1 LCKATLVRL
10 VTQRGQIVIIR
21 RREFLR
27 WASSIAALNAAV
39 ATARADAYPS
49 RPVRIIIATTAGGST
64 DIVAR
69 TLAQWLTD
77 KFGQSF
83 VAENRPGGN
92 NNVGTELAAH
102 AVPDGYTLF
111 MANSVNTI
119 NKALY
124 GNLTYD
130 FVADFAPIVHAMS
143 SPLLMMVH
151 PSVPAKTLPEFITY
165 AKANPDKLSM
175 GSGGNGSTGHLAG
188 ELFAMMAGVRMIHV
202 PYRGESAAM
211 TDLLGGQ
218 PQVAFLTT
226 GSSISFVRAGS
237 VRALA
242 VTSLAPL
249 PGMSDVPPMA
259 QFLPGY
265 SAYGR
270 SGLCAPKGVP
280 ADIIGLLNRSL
291 DAALAD
297 PAMKGR
303 IAEMGGVAP
312 GGSPAD
318 FASFIADDIEKWKKV
333 AAFAGVT
340 VN

>member
-69 TLAQWLTD
+69 TLAQWLID
-77 KFGQSF
+77 ELGQSF

-119 NKALY
+119 NTALY
-124 GNLTYD
+124 SNLTYD

-151 PSVPAKTLPEFITY
+151 PSVPAKTLPEFIAY

-237 VRALA
+237 ARALA
-242 VTSLAPL
+242 VTSSSPL
-249 PGMSDVPPMA
+249 LGLPDVPPMA

-265 SAYGR
+265 SAYGW

-303 IAEMGGVAP
+303 ITEMGGIAP

-318 FASFIADDIEKWKKV
+318 FASFIAEDIEKWKKV

>member
-1 LCKATLVRL
+1 VK
-10 VTQRGQIVIIR
+10 IR

-27 WASSIAALNAAV
+27 WASSIAALNAV
-39 ATARADAYPS
+39 IETARADTYPS
-49 RPVRIIIATTAGGST
+49 RPVRIVIATTAGGST

-69 TLAQWLTD
+69 MLAQWLTD
-77 KFGQSF
+77 KLGQSF

-92 NNVGTELAAH
+92 NNVGTEFAIRAA
-102 AVPDGYTLF
+102 PDGYTLF

-119 NKALY
+119 NTAMY
-124 GNLTYD
+124 HNLTYD
-130 FVADFAPIVHAMS
+130 FVAGFVPVVHAMS

-151 PSVPAKTLPEFITY
+151 PSVPANTLPEFIAY
-165 AKANPDKLSM
+165 AKANPDKISM

-188 ELFAMMAGVRMIHV
+188 ELFAMMAGVKLIHV

-242 VTSLAPL
+242 VTSSALL
-249 PGMSDVPPMA
+249 PSLPDVPPMA

-265 SAYGR
+265 VAYGW
-270 SGLCAPKGVP
+270 SGLCGPRGMPWDVV
-280 ADIIGLLNRSL
+280 GLLNRSL
-291 DAALAD
+291 NAALAD
-297 PAMKGR
+297 PVIKAR
-303 IAEMGGVAP
+303 IAEMGGIAP

-318 FASFIADDIEKWKKV
+318 FARFIAEDIDKWRKV
-333 AAFAGVT
+333 AAFAGVSA
-340 VN
+340 N